1 MKNKDFWSWLQRS
14 SGWATAVIVFI
25 SSVIGFVQLIQGNAD
40 LATWVVLGLGV
51 VFVWGYCLYLAR
63 FWQPEKQDRALA
75 GIQPNPTP
83 EQESAQAR
91 KVRKRKTVRWL
102 AIAGSL
108 AIPLLVITGYFGWQ
122 HVQSLPSRTVTI
134 LVADFEGPDPQ
145 NYRVTETIL
154 TKLRDAT
161 AEYDDVKVLAL
172 KETIT
177 EQLGSEFAKDE
188 AERRKASIVIWG
200 WYGKTA
206 DTVPIS
212 VNFEVLQ
219 RAESLP
225 EFTETTNGAVQ
236 TFAVAELESFQLQTR
251 LSSEMTYLTLF
262 TLGVS
267 RYAAEDWENAL
278 TRFAAALQSLE
289 TDSESLYASVTHF
302 YRGIVLHQ
310 LKRYEEAIAAYDT
323 ALQLQPNFPFSLQGK
338 GDALYELARYE
349 EAVAAYDDA
358 LSLRPDSVILSNRG
372 NALSNLG
379 RYGEAL
385 ESLNAALKLQPDS
398 SDALNNKGNV
408 LFRLGRYEEALAT
421 YDVALKSQP
430 DSPIVLYNKGTNLNN
445 LGRYEEALESL
456 NAALKLQPD
465 FPAEVLSNKGS
476 SLAGLERYEEAITAY
491 DAALEIE
498 PENPSTHYNKGIAL
512 AALGRYEEAITAY
525 DTTLKIEP
533 KYPAALQNK
542 GTVLAALERY
552 EEAITSYD
560 AALQLQPNIYIALNN
575 KGEALSK
582 LKRYEEAIIAYDDA
596 LRLQP
601 SYVKALDNKAYALR
615 ALKRYEEAISTY
627 DVALKIQP
635 NFPLALNNKGVLLSE
650 LKRYEEAILTYDAA
664 LKIQPNFPLA
674 LNNKGDALYHLDRY
688 EEAVAASDEALRLQ
702 PNEPAIYFDLAR
714 YHALLGNT
722 EISLSNIKRLLELDL
737 EGGQEAIR
745 KSSDFDSLRDNSG
758 FREMM
763 MSN

>member
-1 MKNKDFWSWLQRS
+1 MRNNDFWPWLQRLAGIA
-14 SGWATAVIVFI
+14 SG
-25 SSVIGFVQLIQGNAD
+25 VIGFMTTVVSFTLLAQGNASVVIWLS
-40 LATWVVLGLGV
+40 LALGV
-51 VFVWGYCLYLAR
+51 LLVWLACFHFAR
-63 FWQPEKQDRALA
+63 FWQPEKQDRTSV
-75 GIQPNPTP
+75 GIQPSPTS
-83 EQESAQAR
+83 EQEAAHAR
-91 KVRKRKTVRWL
+91 KAKQRRTVRWL
-102 AIAGSL
+102 ARAGL
-108 AIPLLVITGYFGWQ
+108 WVIPLLLLAGYFGWE
-122 HVQSLPSRTVTI
+122 HVQSLPSKTVTI

-145 NYRVTETIL
+145 NYRITETIL
-154 TKLRDAT
+154 TKLREST
-161 AEYDDVKVLAL
+161 AEYSDVKVIAL

-177 EQLGSEFAKDE
+177 EQSGSELAIDE
-188 AERRKASIVIWG
+188 GEKRKAAIVIWG
-200 WYGKTA
+200 WYGKTT
-206 DTVPIS
+206 DTGLVS

-219 RAESLP
+219 RPESLP

-289 TDSESLYASVTHF
+289 TDTERTDSESLYASITHF
-302 YRGIVLHQ
+302 YRGIVFHQ
-310 LKRYEEAIAAYDT
+310 LKHYEDAIAAYDA

-349 EAVAAYDDA
+349 EAITAYDAA
-358 LSLRPDSVILSNRG
+358 LSLQPDSVILSNRG
-372 NALSNLG
+372 NALSNVGL
-379 RYGEAL
+379 YGEAL

-421 YDVALKSQP
+421 YDVALKLQP
-430 DSPIVLYNKGTNLNN
+430 NSPIVLYNKGTNLNN
-445 LGRYEEALESL
+445 LFRYEEALESL

-465 FPAEVLSNKGS
+465 FSEEVLSNKGS
-476 SLAGLERYEEAITAY
+476 SLAGLERYEEAIAAY
-491 DAALEIE
+491 DAALELE
-498 PENPSTHYNKGIAL
+498 PEKPRTHYNKGIAL
-512 AALGRYEEAITAY
+512 AALGRYEEAIAAY

-533 KYPAALQNK
+533 SFPAALQNK
-542 GTVLAALERY
+542 GTVLARLGRY
-552 EEAITSYD
+552 EEAITAYD

-582 LKRYEEAIIAYDDA
+582 LERYEEAIIAYDDA

-601 SYVKALDNKAYALR
+601 NYLKALDNKAHALR
-615 ALKRYEEAISTY
+615 A
-627 DVALKIQP
+627 
-635 NFPLALNNKGVLLSE
+635 

-664 LKIQPNFPLA
+664 LKIQPDFPLA
-674 LNNKGDALYHLDRY
+674 LNNKGDALYHLERY

-702 PNEPAIYFDLAR
+702 PNEAEIYFDLAR
-714 YHALLGNT
+714 YHALLDNT
-722 EISLSNIKRLLELDL
+722 ETSLRNIKRFLELDL

-745 KSSDFDSLRDNSG
+745 KSSDFDNLRDNSG
-758 FREMM
+758 FRELMM
-763 MSN
+763 RN